1 MALCLY
7 CIMAGDLN
15 AVFRQG
21 LELLFGEASFWQLV
35 TTVLEAGALILPRH
49 SEVRGERWGEAE
61 LVRIKAAIWGVA
73 NTATSPSASELDTLQ
88 YQCLDYKSFSSS
100 R

>member
-7 CIMAGDLN
+7 SILAGDLN

-35 TTVLEAGALILPRH
+35 TTVLEAGARILPRH

-61 LVRIKAAIWGVA
+61 LVKIKAAIWGVA
-73 NTATSPSASELDTLQ
+73 NTATSPSASESYTSVSMLGL
-88 YQCLDYKSFSSS
+88 
-100 R
+100 